1 MGRKKIVRRKAILRY
16 LEEGVRRNKGR
27 KKPWQPR
34 GESMPSTKVHIPKKG
49 SYKRNKFNWKEADL
63 EDNYVNDQ

>member
-1 MGRKKIVRRKAILRY
+1 MTSRRKLLGKTKEY
-16 LEEGVRRNKGR
+16 FEEVDKGR

-34 GESMPSTKVHIPKKG
+34 GGLIPPDKVHIPKKG
-49 SYKRNKFNWKEADL
+49 SYRRNKFNWREAEL